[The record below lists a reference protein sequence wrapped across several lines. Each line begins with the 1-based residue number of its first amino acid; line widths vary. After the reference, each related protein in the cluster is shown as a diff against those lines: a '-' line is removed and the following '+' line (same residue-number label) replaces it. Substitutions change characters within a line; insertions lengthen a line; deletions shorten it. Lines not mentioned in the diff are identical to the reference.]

1 VGLKV
6 LSLIPSHR
14 EAMVELEGVEGELL
28 GPASAIYR
36 WPPEVA
42 LC

>member
-1 VGLKV
+1 
-6 LSLIPSHR
+6 
-14 EAMVELEGVEGELL
+14 MVELEGVEGELL

-42 LC
+42 